1 MGNHNSSMK
10 WLFDPASVQGVAMAG
25 DWYAFIGAGIAVG
38 IYVYVAIFWCVFRYR
53 RRRSE
58 PQQFEKNTPLE
69 LTYTIVPLLIVAALF
84 VKTFLVE
91 RPIDH
96 VAANPQEKIAVV
108 AFRWS
113 WQFNYLGS
121 NVSATGTPRRP
132 PTLYLPLGRLTEL
145 DLTTADVNHSFWVPA
160 FLFKRDAIPGMTNVF
175 DVTPSRIGT
184 FVGRC
189 AQYCGLDHAYMA
201 FGVKVVPA
209 AAFDRYIASNGLRAP

>member
-1 MGNHNSSMK
+1 VR

-25 DWYAFIGAGIAVG
+25 DWYVFIGAGIAVG

-53 RRRSE
+53 RGRSDAR
-58 PQQFEKNTPLE
+58 QFEKNTPLE
-69 LTYTIVPLLIVAALF
+69 LTYTIIPFLIVLGLF
-84 VKTFLVE
+84 AKTFIVE
-91 RPIDH
+91 RPVDR
-96 VAANPQEKIAVV
+96 VAPDPQEKIGVL

-121 NVSATGTPRRP
+121 NVTTTGTPRHP
-132 PTLYLPLGRLTEL
+132 PTLYLPLGRLVEF

-175 DVTPSRIGT
+175 DITPSRAGT

-189 AQYCGLDHAYMA
+189 AQYCGLDHAYMSFA
-201 FGVKVVPA
+201 VKVVPA
-209 AAFDRYIASNGLRAP
+209 AAFDRYIASDGVRVP

>member
-1 MGNHNSSMK
+1 MK

-25 DWYAFIGAGIAVG
+25 DWYVFIGAGVAVG
-38 IYVYVAIFWCVFRYR
+38 IYVYVAIFWCLFRYR

-91 RPIDH
+91 RPIDR

-121 NVSATGTPRRP
+121 NVSATGTPRRL

-145 DLTTADVNHSFWVPA
+145 DLTTADVNHSFWVPS

-184 FVGRC
+184 FAGRC
-189 AQYCGLDHAYMA
+189 AQYCGLDHAHMA
-201 FGVKVVPA
+201 FAVKVVPA
-209 AAFDRYIASNGLRAP
+209 ASFDRYIASNGSRVP